1 MSQTLR
7 NSLIALC
14 TLFLSSTVLAASKAE
29 IDANVA
35 ATLTEFY
42 ATSNAGQ
49 KLAQQAAGMLVF
61 PRVIKAGIGIGGE
74 YGEGALIVGGSTV
87 WQAPDF
93 LDT

>member
-14 TLFLSSTVLAASKAE
+14 TLFLSATVFAASKAE

-49 KLAQQAAGMLVF
+49 KLAQ
-61 PRVIKAGIGIGGE
+61 
-74 YGEGALIVGGSTV
+74 
-87 WQAPDF
+87 
-93 LDT
+93 